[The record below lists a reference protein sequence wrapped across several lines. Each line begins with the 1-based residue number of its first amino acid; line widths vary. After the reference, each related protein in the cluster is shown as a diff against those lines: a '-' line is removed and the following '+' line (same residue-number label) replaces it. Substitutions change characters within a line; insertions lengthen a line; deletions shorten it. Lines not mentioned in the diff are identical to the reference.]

1 MWYNK
6 YTTGCSTVGS
16 ARLLGSRGRRFKSC
30 HPDHKNTSKK
40 KVLTLSFLSIRSGLL
55 FLRSKNKPQ
64 AQALEVTPQILVLR
78 SKTND
83 LSPQSRNIWY
93 NIYTSGCGAV
103 GSAQRSGRWGR
114 RFKSDHPDHILYM
127 VIFISGVGAAVART
141 SGGREVAS
149 SILVPPTKFRLHPAI
164 LTSLKISLILISRG
178 KL

>member
-6 YTTGCSTVGS
+6 YATGCSTVGS

-40 KVLTLSFLSIRSGLL
+40 KVFTLSFLSIRSVLL

-114 RFKSDHPDHILYM
+114 QFKSDHPDQVKNTPRNLD
-127 VIFISGVGAAVART
+127 ISCNITYTYIKRQALETCRVEGSYCSSSTWTVTFLVLGVR
-141 SGGREVAS
+141 
-149 SILVPPTKFRLHPAI
+149 FN
-164 LTSLKISLILISRG
+164 LK
-178 KL
+178 